1 MKTFWK
7 WIIGIVIVL
16 VVVGLVVGA
25 VLILRPMFL
34 FSMRSTP
41 FVYRQNQ
48 PSAPSIPS
56 SPQNKQNI
64 PALPTAPNPPNIPNL
79 PNVTTPNSGGQMP
92 NRGLGWGHQSGPMMM
107 GRGPMM
113 MGRGYNQS
121 GRSRSSGSSGI
132 MGFMFLGLVG
142 LIVLLAAFAAVAFV
156 FYQLGKNAGISSML
170 LAQQAS
176 NAPAIADT
184 DPPARAGR
192 ARKTE

>member
-1 MKTFWK
+1 MKTVWK

-25 VLILRPMFL
+25 VFILRPLFL

-56 SPQNKQNI
+56 SPQNKQTT
-64 PALPTAPNPPNIPNL
+64 PSLPTAPNPPNIPNLPTAPNL

-92 NRGLGWGHQSGPMMM
+92 NRGLGWGYPGPMMM
-107 GRGPMM
+107 GRGN
-113 MGRGYNQS
+113 NQS
-121 GRSRSSGSSGI
+121 GRSSGSSGI

-142 LIVLLAAFAAVAFV
+142 LIVLLAALAGVAFV
-156 FYQLGKNAGISSML
+156 FYKLGESAGISSVL
-170 LAQQAS
+170 IAQQAA
-176 NAPAIADT
+176 NAAAANDT
-184 DPPARAGR
+184 DPPARASR
-192 ARKTE
+192 ARKTA

>member
-25 VLILRPMFL
+25 VLILRPLFL
-34 FSMRSTP
+34 VSMRSTP
-41 FVYRQNQ
+41 FAYRQNQ

-64 PALPTAPNPPNIPNL
+64 PSLPTAPNPPNIPNL

-92 NRGLGWGHQSGPMMM
+92 NRGLGWGYPGP
-107 GRGPMM
+107 M

-121 GRSRSSGSSGI
+121 GRSGSSGI

-142 LIVLLAAFAAVAFV
+142 LIVLLAALAAAAFI

-184 DPPARAGR
+184 DPPAKAGR
-192 ARKTE
+192 ARKTA